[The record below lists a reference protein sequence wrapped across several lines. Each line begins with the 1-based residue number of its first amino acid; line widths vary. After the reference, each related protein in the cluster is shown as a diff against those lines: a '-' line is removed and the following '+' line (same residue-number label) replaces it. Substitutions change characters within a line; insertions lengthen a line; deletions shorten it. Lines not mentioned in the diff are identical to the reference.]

1 MNHLAQ
7 DIRIAFRSL
16 RRAPALASVA
26 ILTLGLGIGLA
37 TAVFTVADALLL
49 RPLPV
54 RDQDRVV
61 VLWPETS
68 DHHRWGLDLDE
79 AREFARRTSALG
91 EVAFFSYY
99 GALAKP
105 IREGDRV
112 SRLRRAQV
120 SGKFFDVLGV
130 NPALGRVLRPS
141 DDVIGAAPVVV
152 LSYAAWQRRFGG
164 TNDVLGRRI
173 QTHDDGLTYTIVGV
187 MPQGLDFPKGTDFWA
202 SVMGSTP
209 PGAVKYFSPELVG
222 RLAPGASAS
231 RARDELNAF
240 LSRPEAR
247 DKVHKMSGVITP
259 LPQLIQGDTKPAL
272 LIFAAAAALLLLITC
287 INVANLLLV
296 SGLARTREFAVRS
309 ALGGSQRRIVAQLLT
324 EGALLATAGGAL
336 GVAVAALAL
345 QSFIAFAPAGVP
357 RLDEIHLNATA
368 LAGAVA
374 ITALAML
381 LFAVAP
387 AVTTSHVDLHQV
399 LRSDT
404 RQSRSRRSRVV
415 TEGLVIGQ
423 VALALLVLSSAGL
436 IARSLIKLQGAHLFF
451 EPSHLLIGELA
462 LPADQYDSQA
472 KQLAMLDR
480 LVPRLEALPGV
491 QAVSPVVALPYVTG
505 WSGALAVEGQSAG
518 EIATN
523 PILNMEVVTPNY
535 FTTFGIRILRG
546 RGFTDADREGALAV
560 MMVGQATAQHFWPR
574 EDAIGKH
581 MLMGDD
587 TLTIVGVVPDTRYHD
602 LRDAPPSIYFPLR
615 QSPFGFVP
623 TVLAIRTSGPP
634 GDMVPAIRRLI
645 AETEPS
651 LDLAN
656 AAPFEAFL
664 AGPLAQPR
672 LNALL
677 LAVFAGAALALAGIG
692 LFGVVTTMVRLRTRE
707 FGVRMALGATAA
719 DVRRMVLKRGI
730 TVAATGSV
738 LGLAGALLTNRV
750 LTALLYQV
758 SPTDSPTLGIVSALL
773 LAVATLASL
782 IPARQAT
789 RVDPMEALRAE

>member
-730 TVAATGSV
+730 TIAATGSV

>member
-1 MNHLAQ
+1 MSHLAQ
-7 DIRIAFRSL
+7 DIRIALRGL
-16 RRAPALASVA
+16 RRASAHASVA

-37 TAVFTVADALLL
+37 TAVFTVTDALLL
-49 RPLPV
+49 RSLPV
-54 RDQDRVV
+54 RDQNRVV
-61 VLWPETS
+61 VLWPETP

-79 AREFARRTSALG
+79 AREFARRTTALR

-105 IREGDRV
+105 IRDGDRV
-112 SRLRRAQV
+112 TRLRRAQV
-120 SGKFFDVLGV
+120 SGEFFDVLGV
-130 NPALGRVLRPS
+130 HPVLGRVLRPS

-152 LSYAAWQRRFGG
+152 VSYTVWQRRFSGAG
-164 TNDVLGRRI
+164 DVLGHRI

-202 SVMGSTP
+202 PIMASTS
-209 PGAVKYFSPELVG
+209 PGAFKYFSPELMG
-222 RLAPGASAS
+222 RLAPGATAG
-231 RARDELNAF
+231 RARDELNTF

-247 DKVHKMSGVITP
+247 DNVHKMSAVITP
-259 LPQLIQGDTKPAL
+259 LPQFILGDTRPAL
-272 LIFAAAAALLLLITC
+272 LIFAVAAALLLLITC

-296 SGLARTREFAVRS
+296 SGLARAREFAVRS

-324 EGALLATAGGAL
+324 ESALLATAGGAL
-336 GVAVAALAL
+336 GVAVAALAV
-345 QSFIAFAPAGVP
+345 QSFVAFAPADVP
-357 RLDEIHLNATA
+357 RLDEIHVNAAA
-368 LAGAVA
+368 LAGAVG

-381 LFAVAP
+381 LFAVVP
-387 AVTTSHVDLHQV
+387 ALTTSHVDLHQV
-399 LRSDT
+399 LRSDV
-404 RQSRSRRSRVV
+404 RQTRSRRSRWV

-436 IARSLIKLQGAHLFF
+436 IARSLIKLQGAHLSFV
-451 EPSHLLIGELA
+451 PSHLLIGELA
-462 LPADQYDSQA
+462 LPVDQYDSKA

-491 QAVSPVVALPYVTG
+491 QAVSPVVALPYATG
-505 WSGALAVEGQSAG
+505 WSGAPAVEGQSA
-518 EIATN
+518 EEVATN

-535 FTTFGIRILRG
+535 FTTFGIPILRG
-546 RGFTDADREGALAV
+546 RGFTGADRDGALAV
-560 MMVGQATAQHFWPR
+560 TMVGQSTAQHFWPHD
-574 EDAIGKH
+574 DAIGKH

-615 QSPFGFVP
+615 QSPFPFVP

-645 AETEPS
+645 AETEPN

-656 AAPFEAFL
+656 AAPFDVFL

-677 LAVFAGAALALAGIG
+677 LAVFAGAALVLAAIG
-692 LFGVVTTMVRLRTRE
+692 LFGVVATMVRLRTRE

-719 DVRRMVLKRGI
+719 DVRQMVLKRGI
-730 TVAATGSV
+730 MIAATGSV
-738 LGLAGALLTNRV
+738 LGLAGALLTNRL
-750 LTALLYQV
+750 LTTLLYQV
-758 SPTDSPTLGIVSALL
+758 SPTDSPTLSIVSGLL
-773 LAVATLASL
+773 LGVAALASL
-782 IPARQAT
+782 VPARQAT
-789 RVDPMEALRAE
+789 RVDPMISLRTE

>member
-1 MNHLAQ
+1 MNQLAQ
-7 DIRIAFRSL
+7 DIRIAIRSL
-16 RRAPALASVA
+16 RRAPALACVA

-49 RPLPV
+49 RRLPV

-61 VLWPETS
+61 VLWPETR
-68 DHHRWGLDLDE
+68 DHHRWGLGLDE
-79 AREFARRTSALG
+79 AREFARRTSALD

-105 IREGDRV
+105 IREGDGV

-120 SGKFFDVLGV
+120 SGKFFDVLGAH
-130 NPALGRVLRPS
+130 PALGRVLHPS

-152 LSYAAWQRRFGG
+152 LSYAAWRRRFGG

-202 SVMGSTP
+202 PVAASTSP
-209 PGAVKYFSPELVG
+209 AGIRYFSPELLG
-222 RLAPGASAS
+222 RLAPGATAG
-231 RARDELNAF
+231 RARDELSAF
-240 LSRPEAR
+240 LSRPDAR
-247 DKVHKMSGVITP
+247 DKVHEMSGVVQP
-259 LPQLIQGDTKPAL
+259 LPQLILGETKPAL
-272 LIFAAAAALLLLITC
+272 FIFAAAAALLLLITC

-309 ALGGSQRRIVAQLLT
+309 ALGGSQRRIVAQLMT
-324 EGALLATAGGAL
+324 ESALLATAGGAL
-336 GVAVAALAL
+336 GVAVAALAV
-345 QSFIAFAPAGVP
+345 QSFILFAPAGVP

-381 LFAVAP
+381 LFGVAP
-387 AVTTSHVDLHQV
+387 AVTTSRVDLHQA
-399 LRSDT
+399 LRSDV
-404 RQSRSRRSRVV
+404 RQSRSRRSRLV

-436 IARSLIKLQGAHLFF
+436 IARSFIKLQGAHLSF

-462 LPADQYDSQA
+462 LPLDQYDSEA

-480 LVPRLEALPGV
+480 LVPQLAALPGV
-491 QAVSPVVALPYVTG
+491 QAVSPVVATPYVTG
-505 WSGALAVEGQSAG
+505 WSGAPAVEGQSA
-518 EIATN
+518 EEMATN

-535 FTTFGIRILRG
+535 FTTFGIPILRG
-546 RGFTDADREGALAV
+546 RGFTDADRDSALAV
-560 MMVGQATAQHFWPR
+560 TMVGQSTAQHFWPHG
-574 EDAIGKH
+574 DAIGKH

-615 QSPFGFVP
+615 QSPFGFAP
-623 TVLAIRTSGPP
+623 TVLAIRTTGPP

-651 LDLAN
+651 LDLAS
-656 AAPFEAFL
+656 AAPFEAYL

-677 LAVFAGAALALAGIG
+677 LAVFAGAALALAAIG
-692 LFGVVTTMVRLRTRE
+692 LFGVVATMVRLRTRE
-707 FGVRMALGATAA
+707 FGVRMALGATAT

-730 TVAATGSV
+730 AIAATGSA
-738 LGLAGALLTNRV
+738 LGLVGALITNRF
-750 LTALLYQV
+750 LMALLYQV
-758 SPTDSPTLGIVSALL
+758 SPTDGATLGIVSGLL
-773 LAVATLASL
+773 IAVATLASV

-789 RVDPMEALRAE
+789 LVDPMISLRTE

>member
-16 RRAPALASVA
+16 RRAPALASIA

-49 RPLPV
+49 RRLPI
-54 RDQDRVV
+54 RGQARVV
-61 VLWPETS
+61 VLWPETP

-91 EVAFFSYY
+91 DVAFFSYY

-105 IREGDRV
+105 IRDGDRV

-120 SGKFFDVLGV
+120 SGGFFDILGV
-130 NPALGRVLRPS
+130 HPALGRVLRPS

-152 LSYAAWQRRFGG
+152 LSYAAWQRRFSGAS
-164 TNDVLGRRI
+164 DVLGRRI
-173 QTHDDGLTYTIVGV
+173 QTHDDGMTYTIVGV

-202 SVMGSTP
+202 PVAASTS
-209 PGAVKYFSPELVG
+209 PGGIAYFSPELVG
-222 RLAPGASAS
+222 RLAPGATAG

-240 LSRPEAR
+240 LGRPEAR
-247 DKVHKMSGVITP
+247 DKVHRMSAVITP
-259 LPQLIQGDTKPAL
+259 LPQLILGDTKPAL
-272 LIFAAAAALLLLITC
+272 FIFAAAAALLLLITC

-309 ALGGSQRRIVAQLLT
+309 ALGGSQRRIVAQLMT
-324 EGALLATAGGAL
+324 ESALLATAGGAL
-336 GVAVAALAL
+336 GIAVAALAV
-345 QSFIAFAPAGVP
+345 QSFVAFAPAGVP
-357 RLDEIHLNATA
+357 RLDEIHVNVTA

-381 LFAVAP
+381 LFGVAP
-387 AVTTSHVDLHQV
+387 AVTASHVDLHQA
-399 LRSDT
+399 LRSDV
-404 RQSRSRRSRVV
+404 RQSRSRRSRMV

-436 IARSLIKLQGAHLFF
+436 IARSLIKLQGAHLSF

-462 LPADQYDSQA
+462 LPVDQYDSQA

-480 LVPRLEALPGV
+480 LVPRLQALPGV
-491 QAVSPVVALPYVTG
+491 RAVSPVVAVPYATG
-505 WSGALAVEGQSAG
+505 WSGAPAVEGQSAG
-518 EIATN
+518 EMATN

-535 FTTFGIRILRG
+535 FTTFGIPILRG
-546 RGFTDADREGALAV
+546 RSFTDADRDGALAV
-560 MMVGQATAQHFWPR
+560 TMVGQSTAQHFWPHA
-574 EDAIGKH
+574 DAIGKH

-587 TLTIVGVVPDTRYHD
+587 TLTIVGIVPDTRYHD

-615 QSPFGFVP
+615 QSPFPFVP
-623 TVLAIRTSGPP
+623 TVLAIRTTGPP

-645 AETEPS
+645 AETEPN

-677 LAVFAGAALALAGIG
+677 LAVFAGAALALAAIG
-692 LFGVVTTMVRLRTRE
+692 LFGVVATMVRLRTRE
-707 FGVRMALGATAA
+707 FGVRMALGATAE
-719 DVRRMVLKRGI
+719 DVRRMVLRRGI
-730 TVAATGSV
+730 AIAAAGSAF
-738 LGLAGALLTNRV
+738 GLAAALLTNH
-750 LTALLYQV
+750 LLAALLYQV
-758 SPTDSPTLGIVSALL
+758 SPTDSPTLGIVSGLL

-782 IPARQAT
+782 IPARHAT
-789 RVDPMEALRAE
+789 RVDPMISLRAE